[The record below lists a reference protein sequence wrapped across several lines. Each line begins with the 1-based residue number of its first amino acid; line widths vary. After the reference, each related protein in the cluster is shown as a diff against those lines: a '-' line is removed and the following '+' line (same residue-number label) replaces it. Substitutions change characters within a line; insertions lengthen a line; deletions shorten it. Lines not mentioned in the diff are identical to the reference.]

1 MTKILPKFEVI
12 KAKLHDDLAHHVVK
26 KYSVKKLCQTVG
38 YNRSMF
44 YRRFGS
50 LPLFLGQCLS
60 LEIKT
65 HLNQRTSSS
74 LTKQF
79 RYLLIQMQQDR
90 LYFSNVYRLVSSKGC
105 VCDYLKGE
113 LYSYLKQSLLRH
125 YGSYSHSVLK
135 RLSNNVYRILYT
147 WVEHDCQEK
156 ISAIYEEVSLLLLI
170 AEQTSSEGLTNAIIK
185 KAI

>member
-1 MTKILPKFEVI
+1 MTKVVPKFETI
-12 KAKLHDDLAHHVVK
+12 KAKLHDDLAHSVVK

-44 YRRFGS
+44 YRRFSS

-65 HLNQRTSSS
+65 HLNQRASSS
-74 LTKQF
+74 LINQF
-79 RYLLIQMQQDR
+79 QYLLIQMQQDK
-90 LYFSNVYRLVSSKGC
+90 LYFNNIYRLISDKGC

-113 LYSYLKQSLLRH
+113 LFNYLKQSLLRH
-125 YGSYSHSVLK
+125 YNSYSHSVLK
-135 RLSNNVYRILYT
+135 RISSNIYRILYT
-147 WVEHDCQEK
+147 WVEHNCQEK
-156 ISAIYEEVSLLLLI
+156 INTIYKEISLLLII